1 MIFQIATSIKQVY
14 STAIM
19 KKNNVKIVLV
29 TAAVSLLL
37 PLLSSCFYF
46 EIDRNQTNLAKI
58 RRGMTKEKVI
68 EIMGQPITGEA
79 YCNDKV
85 FYYYTRQ
92 VWMDGL
98 VTRDE
103 CTPIAFDDNDRVR
116 GWGQD
121 FNTGLYEFN
130 VGR

>member
-1 MIFQIATSIKQVY
+1 
-14 STAIM
+14 M

-68 EIMGQPITGEA
+68 EMKKGVKNVVVVVSAQGKTTDKLISEEAEISKNVSRREHDVLVSTGEQI
-79 YCNDKV
+79 
-85 FYYYTRQ
+85 T
-92 VWMDGL
+92 
-98 VTRDE
+98 
-103 CTPIAFDDNDRVR
+103 IAKLCMALHTLNKKAISRR
-116 GWGQD
+116 II
-121 FNTGLYEFN
+121 
-130 VGR
+130 

>member
-1 MIFQIATSIKQVY
+1 MRFYRTARKYALLCTALFFCFLSCSCAY
-14 STAIM
+14 S
-19 KKNNVKIVLV
+19 
-29 TAAVSLLL
+29 
-37 PLLSSCFYF
+37 
-46 EIDRNQTNLAKI
+46 EIRRNQTNLAKI
-58 RRGMTKEKVI
+58 RKGMTRKQVLQ
-68 EIMGQPITGEA
+68 IMGKPVENKRFSKSGKEL
-79 YCNDKV
+79 
-85 FYYYTRQ
+85 FYYTQ
-92 VWMDGL
+92 QQWMDGL